1 MEKRREG
8 RDETMLLK
16 RLKNI
21 GILTMILCLLAV
33 FPVGGWIAKGPVWA
47 VVSERMGVNK
57 PQAVGSMATKDTPVA
72 HSIQDMETTE
82 RFVLYLP
89 EYQPED
95 EEEGVVYLS
104 DVCYWLYRLDSGE
117 VVAYRYNW
125 DIQTYQYH
133 PWEGVFWCSPV
144 GTWRPWELSDQ
155 DRAILARE
163 APQLTT
169 ADYYVDMMATK
180 WTLMTQEDFVRQ
192 YGIYCQLGTLVVVM
206 ALWALGK
213 KISWILAEDTK
224 PKNDLEL
231 WLTGTYAI
239 WGQFYTILAM
249 GLPYAKTHTI
259 HIGGCPRVVGAKRLM
274 KETLKDSWD
283 ITDYNGILETVEYMS
298 RGPGLFHCADQGGRA
313 WELCRSMQL
322 LGCAYL
328 VGWCD
333 RKELIRR
340 SCEVGVIMQQYFH
353 SWEELCQGFLDGYT
367 AWRLSD
373 GKDAQALASVQQRAD
388 IYWDLQARPDGPYH
402 LPWDMK
408 LPAEQN
414 GPEYSA

>member
-1 MEKRREG
+1 
-8 RDETMLLK
+8 MLMK
-16 RLKNI
+16 RLKTI
-21 GILTMILCLLAV
+21 SMLTLILCLLAV
-33 FPVGGWIAKGPVWA
+33 FPVGSWLASGPVWA
-47 VVSERMGVNK
+47 IVSEWKGLNE
-57 PQAVGSMATKDTPVA
+57 PLPVGSIAPEDTPVA

-82 RFVLYLP
+82 CFVLCLP
-89 EYQPED
+89 EYQEED
-95 EEEGVVYLS
+95 EQEGVVYLS
-104 DVCYWLYRLDSGE
+104 GVCYWLYQLDSGE
-117 VVAYRYNW
+117 IVAYRYNT
-125 DIQTYQYH
+125 DIETDQYR

-144 GTWRPWELSDQ
+144 GTWRPWALSDQ

-169 ADYYVDMMATK
+169 TDYYVDMEATK

-192 YGIYCQLGTLVVVM
+192 YGIYCYMGLFVVM
-206 ALWALGK
+206 VALWALGK
-213 KISWILAEDTK
+213 KLTWIQAEDTK

-259 HIGGCPRVVGAKRLM
+259 HIGGCPRVVGAKRM
-274 KETLKDSWD
+274 IKETLKSSWD

-298 RGPGLFHCADQGGRA
+298 RGPGLLNCVDQGGQA

-328 VGWCD
+328 AGWCN
-333 RKELIRR
+333 RKELLRR
-340 SCEVGVIMQQYFH
+340 SCEVGVIMQRYFH
-353 SWEELCQGFLDGYT
+353 SWEELCQGFLDGYS

-373 GKDAQALASVQQRAD
+373 GRNANALASVQQRAD
-388 IYWDLQARPDGPYH
+388 IYWDLHARPNGPYH
-402 LPWDMK
+402 LPWNMK
-408 LPAEQN
+408 LSLEQKD
-414 GPEYSA
+414 PEYSA

>member
-1 MEKRREG
+1 MEKRRRG

-33 FPVGGWIAKGPVWA
+33 FPVGGWIAKGPMWA
-47 VVSERMGVNK
+47 VVSERMGVNE
-57 PQAVGSMATKDTPVA
+57 PLAVGSMATKDTPVA

-163 APQLTT
+163 APQLST

-298 RGPGLFHCADQGGRA
+298 RGPGLFHCVDQGGRA

-402 LPWDMK
+402 LPWDKK
-408 LPAEQN
+408 LPVEQN

>member
-1 MEKRREG
+1 
-8 RDETMLLK
+8 MLLK

-47 VVSERMGVNK
+47 VVSERMGVNE
-57 PQAVGSMATKDTPVA
+57 PLAVGSMATKDTPVA

-163 APQLTT
+163 APQLST

-239 WGQFYTILAM
+239 WGQFYTIWAM

-274 KETLKDSWD
+274 KETLKGSWD

-298 RGPGLFHCADQGGRA
+298 RGPGLFHCVDQGGRA

-402 LPWDMK
+402 LPWDKK
-408 LPAEQN
+408 LPVEQN

>member
-1 MEKRREG
+1 
-8 RDETMLLK
+8 MLLK

-169 ADYYVDMMATK
+169 VDYYVDMMATK

-239 WGQFYTILAM
+239 WGQFYTIWAM

-274 KETLKDSWD
+274 KETLKGSWD

-402 LPWDMK
+402 LPWDKK
-408 LPAEQN
+408 LPVEQN

>member
-1 MEKRREG
+1 MEKRRRG

-47 VVSERMGVNK
+47 VVSERMGVNE
-57 PQAVGSMATKDTPVA
+57 PLAVGSMATKDTPVA

-163 APQLTT
+163 APQLST

-192 YGIYCQLGTLVVVM
+192 YGIYCQLGTLLVVM

-213 KISWILAEDTK
+213 KISWVLAEDTK

-388 IYWDLQARPDGPYH
+388 IYWDLQARSDGPYH
-402 LPWDMK
+402 LPWDKK
-408 LPAEQN
+408 LPVEQN